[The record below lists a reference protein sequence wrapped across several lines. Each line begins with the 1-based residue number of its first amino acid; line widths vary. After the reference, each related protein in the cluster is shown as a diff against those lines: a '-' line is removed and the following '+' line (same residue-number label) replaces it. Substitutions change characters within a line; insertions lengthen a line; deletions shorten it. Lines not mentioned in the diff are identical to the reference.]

1 MKKSVVHFLSLV
13 VPVFRQEKTIVK
25 DLRNIKK
32 ALDKIRYDY
41 EIIAVIDGKVDR
53 SFERIKKAKIK
64 KLKHFFYKIKP
75 FRVRHNGMLISVIQI
90 ANRCESWLLAI
101 AYLLPQ
107 TPFYILG

>member
-53 SFERIKKAKIK
+53 SFDRIK
-64 KLKHFFYKIKP
+64 
-75 FRVRHNGMLISVIQI
+75 
-90 ANRCESWLLAI
+90 
-101 AYLLPQ
+101 
-107 TPFYILG
+107 